1 MTEEKKNIELPDI
14 TKVQL
19 ERDLANKREEVR
31 RNEVSIAEHKE
42 ILKLFEDILPL
53 IEATKDKLYTPES
66 CKVVKPMF
74 AFEESEDYTKLIA
87 AQKNIEHTQL
97 YYSVK
102 DKSIDGLRKTI
113 EAKQKAVDDLKEKI
127 AKMESD

>member
-19 ERDLANKREEVR
+19 ERDLANKKEEVR
-31 RNEVSIAEHKE
+31 RNEVSITEHKE

-53 IEATKDKLYTPES
+53 IEKTKDNLYTPES
-66 CKVVKPMF
+66 CKVLNPVY
-74 AFEESEDYTKLIA
+74 AFEENEDYLKLIA

-97 YYSVK
+97 YYTVK
-102 DKSIDGLRKTI
+102 DKNIDGLRKTV
-113 EAKQKAVDDLKEKI
+113 EAKQKAVDDLKDKI